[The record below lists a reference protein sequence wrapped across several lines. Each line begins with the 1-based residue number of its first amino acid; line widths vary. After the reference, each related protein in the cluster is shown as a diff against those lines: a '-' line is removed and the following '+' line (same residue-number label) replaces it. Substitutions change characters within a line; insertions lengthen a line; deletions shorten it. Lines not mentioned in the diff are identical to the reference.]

1 MLKQRLDVLML
12 RSGEAIDA
20 AMIKQNGLLDLLKA
34 AMASI
39 RLDEEVLDSDEPLVS
54 PTSSRPTLAR
64 ALKHAD
70 ARAGRCIAS
79 ERVGLSG
86 RQRCRCAFERGGALP
101 RLPSPRLPLPGAGCI
116 RAH

>member
-1 MLKQRLDVLML
+1 MLKQRLDVLKQ

-86 RQRCRCAFERGGALP
+86 RQRRRCA
-101 RLPSPRLPLPGAGCI
+101 
-116 RAH
+116 